1 MRKPKSVLAL
11 AAIIW
16 WIACPDAHADST
28 AVTPLRAA
36 IAVHASQNA
45 DLLERSTRST
55 QIPGRSCGAR
65 ICAGAAIGAG
75 FGAVFG
81 AFAVGSNGNRA
92 GGAIFGAVIFS
103 ILGAGFGY
111 KACGP

>member
-1 MRKPKSVLAL
+1 MRKPKCVLAV

-16 WIACPDAHADST
+16 WITCPDAHADST
-28 AVTPLRAA
+28 PVTPLRAA
-36 IAVHASQNA
+36 IAVHASKNA
-45 DLLERSTRST
+45 DLLERSTRAA
-55 QIPGRSCGAR
+55 QIGGRSCGAR
-65 ICAGAAIGAG
+65 VCAGAAIGAG

-81 AFAVGSNGNRA
+81 ALAVGSNGNRA
-92 GGAIFGAVIFS
+92 GGAALGAVIFG